1 MNASPSL
8 PAPALSTDTSR
19 CEQWARAGER
29 ACYGL
34 GTIYA
39 PQDADAFVLA
49 HEAAHHVQML
59 QGRAVMPL
67 SDSQRRVLEAEAVRV
82 QLQCGRV

>member
-8 PAPALSTDTSR
+8 PIPNWLPDTTR
-19 CEQWARAGER
+19 CQQWAYASER

-34 GTIYA
+34 GTVYA
-39 PQDADAFVLA
+39 PQDAPAFVLA

-59 QGRAVMPL
+59 QGRVVVPIDAE
-67 SDSQRRVLEAEAVRV
+67 RRRSLEAEAVSV
-82 QLQCGRV
+82 QIECGRV